1 LHNGKTVLEKN
12 TSALFDW
19 VMILKMMFC
28 TEKPV
33 SRRYQYGSHW
43 PLLSGASDQT
53 GHNIFSLF

>member
-1 LHNGKTVLEKN
+1 MTVKTVLEKN
-12 TSALFDW
+12 TLALFDW
-19 VMILKMMFC
+19 VMIFKMMFC

-53 GHNIFSLF
+53 GISF